1 MPPSGKLYLC
11 IDHRTHEKITSI
23 EIVDSP
29 VLSTCM
35 SVACIKNKNDF
46 VDMYYKF
53 ITINTKTHSNKNC
66 NNFNSCIS
74 NSIANYHGY
83 ERYM

>member
-1 MPPSGKLYLC
+1 
-11 IDHRTHEKITSI
+11 
-23 EIVDSP
+23 
-29 VLSTCM
+29 
-35 SVACIKNKNDF
+35 
-46 VDMYYKF
+46 MYYKF

-66 NNFNSCIS
+66 NNFKSWIS